1 MNRWRV
7 LRLALTMVVSGAI
20 NANGM
25 GWQTFTSMDN
35 VMDIEYAGG
44 AIWGAAEGGIFR
56 FDIVESEF
64 ELISRADGLLGE
76 SVYCLAIDSTG
87 KVWSSGLSGNINVY
101 DMNTG
106 NLFTISS
113 VSTSANHIND
123 LALFGTSVFAAA
135 DNGIY
140 EIYYEP
146 EYDEYLVKDTY
157 SQLGGFQAEAEVFVL
172 HAFDG
177 YLWAG
182 TNYGAAR
189 IDLSLSIKRTSD
201 WENYTTGEGLTA
213 NNIRGLAAVND
224 TLIAAS
230 RFNGISKFDGSSF
243 IPHSVGMETK
253 ELRSLADTLYA
264 ATNQGVRRYSGN
276 SWETIGSGT
285 GTCLTVLKT
294 PDGELWTGRENTTT
308 NKGGLSRFN
317 GLEWENYWPNTPAG
331 KYINGMMVDSQG
343 RLWCGAGG
351 NMGEGVYI
359 FDGINWQNYT
369 AQDSLYNTHFYNEG
383 SPQTFVENPDG
394 QVWCGSFG
402 SGIAVFM
409 PDGEQKYYNAI
420 DSLSEDSIVRV
431 TGTGNYPDYCVIGDF
446 VLDFSDNIWLINR
459 ESANFTPLIMVP
471 SDYTVEH
478 SANIEWEEFT
488 LSDIGANEPAFDYLA
503 IDQQERLWM
512 GGKSND
518 AEGIRC
524 FDFGGTPFV
533 RTGDLGILFTANSN
547 NLLNNSIQDLA
558 VDHDNR
564 LWAASTMGVNY
575 FDIYEDLP
583 TSSLDGY
590 LFDTNYDLYGKH
602 VNCIAVDPMNNKWFG
617 TELEGVV
624 VLGADNY
631 TILEVYSEDTH
642 PLLDNRIL
650 DITFN
655 AETGVAYIATPEGI
669 SSVQTPY
676 RTFSEELGSLKMG
689 PVPFYPDDEEP
700 LTFSSESLTNGAT
713 VKVFTHTGLLVR
725 KLSFTEASLGWNGR
739 NENGDLV
746 GSGVYLVT
754 VSTAE
759 GDFEMGKVPVI
770 RK

>member
-1 MNRWRV
+1 M
-7 LRLALTMVVSGAI
+7 LFALNVT
-20 NANGM
+20 GM

-35 VMDIEYAGG
+35 VIDIEYAEG

-56 FDIVESEF
+56 FDLADAEF
-64 ELISRADGLLGE
+64 ELITRADGLLGE
-76 SVYCLAIDSTG
+76 SVYCMVIDSTG

-113 VSTSANHIND
+113 VSTSVNQIND

-157 SQLGGFQAEAEVFVL
+157 SQLGDFQAESEVYVL
-172 HAFDG
+172 LPFDG

-182 TNYGAAR
+182 TIYGAAR
-189 IDLSLSIKRTSD
+189 IELDLPIKRASD
-201 WENYTTGEGLTA
+201 WDNFTTGEGLTS
-213 NNIRGLAAVND
+213 NNIRGLAVVND
-224 TLIAAS
+224 TLIAS
-230 RFNGISKFDGSSF
+230 GRFNGIAKFDGSSF
-243 IPHSVGMETK
+243 IPFTVGMETK
-253 ELRSLADTLYA
+253 EIRPLADTLYA
-264 ATNQGVRRYSGN
+264 ATNQGVRRYSGGI
-276 SWETIGSGT
+276 WETIGSGT

-294 PDGELWTGRENTTT
+294 PEGELWTGRENTQA
-308 NKGGLSRFN
+308 NKGGLSRYNN
-317 GLEWENYWPNTPAG
+317 GVWENYWPNTPAG
-331 KYINGMMVDSQG
+331 KYVSGMMADQQG
-343 RLWCGAGG
+343 RLWCAAGG
-351 NMGEGVYI
+351 NMGKGVYI
-359 FDGINWQNYT
+359 YDGFDWQNFT
-369 AQDSLYNTHFYNEG
+369 AQDSLYDKYFFSSG
-383 SPQTFVENPDG
+383 SPQTLLEYPNG

-409 PDGEQKYYNAI
+409 PDGEQKYYNSI

-431 TGTGNYPDYCVIGDF
+431 SGVDGNPDYCVIGDF
-446 VLDFSDNIWLINR
+446 VLDFSNNIWFINR
-459 ESANFTPLIMVP
+459 ESVDYVPLIMVP

-478 SANIEWEEFT
+478 SANIEWLGFT
-488 LSDIGANEPAFDYLA
+488 HSEIDATDLYFDYLA

-512 GGKSND
+512 GGKSGS
-518 AEGIRC
+518 AVGVRC
-524 FDFGGTPFV
+524 FDFGDSPY
-533 RTGDLGILFTANSN
+533 DKSDDAGILFTKSKN
-547 NLLNNSIQDLA
+547 NLENNSIRDLA

-564 LWAASTMGVNY
+564 LWVATTGGVNY
-575 FDIYEDLP
+575 FDIYEELP
-583 TSSLDGY
+583 SSLTDGI

-617 TELEGVV
+617 TELEGVI
-624 VLGADNY
+624 VLSADNY

-655 AETGVAYIATPEGI
+655 EETGVAYISTPEGV

-689 PVPFYPDDEEP
+689 PVPFYPDSGEP
-700 LTFSSESLTNGAT
+700 LTFSSQSLTNGAT

-739 NENGDLV
+739 NDKGDLV
-746 GSGVYLVT
+746 GSGVYLIT
-754 VSTAE
+754 VSTGE
-759 GDFEMGKVPVI
+759 GDFEMGKLPVI